1 MSGSKKCKK
10 LTCLDLF
17 CGEGGLSCG
26 LHSAGIETVAG
37 IDFDAA
43 AIQTFNQNKLGHG
56 LVADLEKI
64 TSDEVRNLCGGRV

>member
-1 MSGSKKCKK
+1 MAKNEMRKR

-17 CGEGGLSCG
+17 CGAGGLSCG

-43 AIQTFNQNKLGHG
+43 AIETFNQNKLGKG

-64 TSDEVRNLCGGRV
+64 TSEMRVLLGVAA